1 MVAFWEDL
9 LAFRANFGRQIPE
22 NRLARV
28 ILRYGT
34 PVNLA
39 AGGMTCVRLCSWAE
53 RRREAPIR
61 VERTAIM
68 NPSMWAKALRIIP
81 RLDKDEWDQLDF
93 VSKWLIATRAA
104 VLIMT
109 FISAAIAGIFAFA
122 DGQFNFGLWLL
133 VTIGL
138 VMAHA
143 TNNLLNDLTDYRK
156 GVDKDNYFRTQYG
169 AQPIQQ
175 GLWTE
180 KQLLTYAAVTGLIA
194 LACGIVLTFMRG
206 PAVLALLAAGAF
218 FVLFYTW
225 PLKYIGLGELAV
237 IIVWGP
243 LMIGGGYYVITGQ
256 WSWLVVLASLPYA
269 LGPTTVIFGKHIDKH
284 DPDKAKGIHTLPVI
298 IGEKAAR
305 YVALTM
311 MALMYILVIYLVITG
326 FFTPVMLIVLLALTL
341 MPTVWRMYSKP
352 YPQERPA
359 DFPAEAWPT
368 YFAAAAFMH
377 NRRYGLLFIA
387 GSAGRCDPARAEGRL
402 RPDCMTRLTST
413 LSVKRGIP

>member
-1 MVAFWEDL
+1 
-9 LAFRANFGRQIPE
+9 
-22 NRLARV
+22 
-28 ILRYGT
+28 
-34 PVNLA
+34 
-39 AGGMTCVRLCSWAE
+39 
-53 RRREAPIR
+53 
-61 VERTAIM
+61 M

-81 RLDKDEWDQLDF
+81 RLDKDEWDHLD
-93 VSKWLIATRAA
+93 VISKWLIATRAA

-133 VTIGL
+133 ATVGL

-194 LACGIVLTFMRG
+194 LACGIALTLLRG

-305 YVALTM
+305 SVALTM
-311 MALMYILVIYLVITG
+311 MALMYILVVYLVITD

-341 MPTVWRMYSKP
+341 MPGVWRMYRKP

-387 GSAGRCDPARAEGRL
+387 GLLVDALLHVLKVA
-402 RPDCMTRLTST
+402 
-413 LSVKRGIP
+413 